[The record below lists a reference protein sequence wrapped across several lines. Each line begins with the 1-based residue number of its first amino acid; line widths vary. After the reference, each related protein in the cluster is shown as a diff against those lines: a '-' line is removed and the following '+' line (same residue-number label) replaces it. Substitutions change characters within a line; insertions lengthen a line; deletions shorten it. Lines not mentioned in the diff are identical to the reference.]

1 MLCWATWTLEFFS
14 RTIDISPVRVK
25 ALANPG
31 PSDKGSGLPRGPQPR
46 RSPAVPCLSP
56 GRPQLLTSPSRWT
69 RWSRS
74 SCASR
79 GPRECTR
86 LPAPNATG
94 TASVRPTLRPLPCP
108 QDASAARPLPR
119 PHLHG
124 PLSVPHRQTRLPARL
139 LSAVSLG
146 AVPISPL
153 KPSYLTE
160 ALSQGKPKASR
171 APALHLVRIL
181 FFLLQAGPA
190 QHPLPATLVPGPGS
204 APSRSGFH
212 HCHLFLWPPSLG
224 LQRGGNRLRVSGC
237 CVQTGWE
244 AAAGIAGPVS
254 MSEGRGGQHGLP
266 AALVLGV
273 SRFVPSLWGG

>member
-139 LSAVSLG
+139 LSAVSLQPRGG
-146 AVPISPL
+146 AHFPFETLLLNRSSFPGEAKSLQGTGSASGADSVLPASGWPSAAPPPSDTCPWTRVSSQQERVSPL
-153 KPSYLTE
+153 
-160 ALSQGKPKASR
+160 
-171 APALHLVRIL
+171 
-181 FFLLQAGPA
+181 
-190 QHPLPATLVPGPGS
+190 
-204 APSRSGFH
+204 
-212 HCHLFLWPPSLG
+212 PSLP
-224 LQRGGNRLRVSGC
+224 LAAQPWPAE
-237 CVQTGWE
+237 GW
-244 AAAGIAGPVS
+244 
-254 MSEGRGGQHGLP
+254 Q
-266 AALVLGV
+266 
-273 SRFVPSLWGG
+273 